1 MIDASPLPFSSLFLL
16 TPLHVSNSK
25 ECILFFLYSSTSF
38 NKFWVICGLKNQH
51 LKQERKRSPW
61 FVPSPGHLRIPEY
74 PQKAQGWMDNNKKS
88 LMTSSANHF
97 QQFKNCKVV
106 VFLVYILIREKNIWV
121 WFQRRFA
128 KHFSVCVRC
137 CSFFFSSLI
146 GSHTYLSVLF

>member
-1 MIDASPLPFSSLFLL
+1 MLLHFHFPLFSFSLLSMYPTLRNVF
-16 TPLHVSNSK
+16 
-25 ECILFFLYSSTSF
+25 FFLYSSTSF